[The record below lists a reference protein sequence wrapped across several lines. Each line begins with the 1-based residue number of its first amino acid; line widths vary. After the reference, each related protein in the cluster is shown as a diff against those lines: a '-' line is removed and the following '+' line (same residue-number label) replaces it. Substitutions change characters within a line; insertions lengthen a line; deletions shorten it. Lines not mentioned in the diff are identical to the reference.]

1 MATLNIDIQKAAKKI
16 EKELNLRPA
25 TASIMANNLFNLHED
40 LFSVIEHWFEGTCED
55 IEFNGITL
63 DYIMH
68 KEKTAFIDAVFS
80 MSVLME
86 NPEKIEFY
94 KQRTFDRK

>member
-16 EKELNLRPA
+16 EKELNLRPV

-40 LFSVIEHWFEGTCED
+40 LFPIIECWLEGTCKD

-68 KEKTAFIDAVFS
+68 KEKTPFIDAVFS